1 MSIVAYAELTN
12 RRDEAEPNTSSTTSP
27 GVGSYVDALAALVPA
42 EVLGL
47 HALVISAT
55 TAIAPDGTTSTITAV
70 AVLKWAFFGFIA
82 LSVILYVVP
91 RAFGGKR
98 WDPWDYVRAAIPP
111 LAFVGWTM
119 LQRTTAF
126 DAAFPTLL
134 SESARTVIALF
145 LAALLVFTATAL
157 SYQVDRTAPPKPKPG
172 S

>member
-1 MSIVAYAELTN
+1 MSTVAYAELTN
-12 RRDEAEPNTSSTTSP
+12 RRDEAEPNTSSAMSP

-42 EVLGL
+42 EVLSL

-82 LSVILYVVP
+82 LSVFLYVVP
-91 RAFGGKR
+91 RAFGGR

-172 S
+172 N